1 VGKQA
6 VAEQRGRQARS
17 NSSGIMPNLKGLV
30 TSRGSSPPKT
40 TRGASNASDTCSEGQ
55 STGGAF
61 NSFTSGFSVLS
72 LAKSA
77 LACERGHQAGHYDP
91 TKGESGNDAPR
102 RRALNVLC
110 SGEFD
115 FNGKKLFLEG
125 PLAKRNRHGN
135 ATYQFLLLEYELLYV
150 EVVANK
156 QRYHLHKVFPL
167 TTCRAKAGDESGS
180 TADPCIFSILNPN
193 KSFVCA
199 APSPEVAKTWVESIE
214 RQARI
219 TCAAADAKYDDPN
232 LTFAVRSKATKES

>member
-1 VGKQA
+1 
-6 VAEQRGRQARS
+6 
-17 NSSGIMPNLKGLV
+17 M
-30 TSRGSSPPKT
+30 
-40 TRGASNASDTCSEGQ
+40 
-55 STGGAF
+55 
-61 NSFTSGFSVLS
+61 LS

-77 LACERGHQAGHYDP
+77 LTCERGYQAGLYDP
-91 TKGESGNDAPR
+91 TKGEGGNDGPR
-102 RRALNVLC
+102 RQALNVLC

-156 QRYHLHKVFPL
+156 QRYHVHNVFPL
-167 TTCRAKAGDESGS
+167 TTCRAKAGDEAGN
-180 TADPCIFSILNPN
+180 TGDACILSILNPN

-199 APSPEVAKTWVESIE
+199 APSPEVAKAWVESIE
-214 RQARI
+214 RQARV

-232 LTFAVRSKATKES
+232 LTFAVSTEQKRNHTNHTNYGDSFIVVLRLL